1 MVSSVTGSLGKY
13 LAFVTRGQAPEPCP
27 HVVELLASL
36 KMTPRDLNNLYK
48 KFYELQQFQSRTVN
62 PGPGEISEDSM
73 LTLIAVRRYWVKVLL
88 ANLVELGGC
97 RDVIPWDSFLYIFL
111 RFCSLS
117 KLELCQCLFFI
128 ITKSVKSWTV
138 HYLTSTQLQE
148 FYDFYANCPVSSFST
163 KSISFSRLPL
173 NRYYL
178 ADFVELVHRFGQ
190 LVNPLVHLQRSM
202 QQSLPSIGFWDDY
215 DRFEVTNRKITLS
228 FFLMTKKKS
237 FMDLVERGD
246 ITQQEAILREEEER
260 KRRLNQPVATNMAP
274 PGLMSALTDND
285 PLAAYTMQ
293 TMQTMQTMPGSPT
306 MNDSTLR
313 TTASSPAGTFG
324 AGVGMPMTS
333 TSQPNLS
340 MSQPNLSMSDMMMS
354 RYGPSS
360 SSQSMPLLMPKR
372 SLPNMVLGALK
383 STFGVQQ
390 RLSEEDEYYGP
401 YDRHKRRPMSPG
413 AASRLKH
420 RRRDFPA
427 WIKQYMDLPKR
438 TRLTTRFEEV
448 DFIRKSRMR
457 GQHRDNIVSI
467 IERSCPC
474 ELLDRPGQGR
484 SKARGKRTLDG
495 DLPPKPGLGPGGKPG
510 ALGQPGAV
518 PGAAGGPQA
527 PGAQP
532 QPPGAQ
538 PQGQPR

>member
-1 MVSSVTGSLGKY
+1 L
-13 LAFVTRGQAPEPCP
+13 
-27 HVVELLASL
+27 
-36 KMTPRDLNNLYK
+36 
-48 KFYELQQFQSRTVN
+48 
-62 PGPGEISEDSM
+62 
-73 LTLIAVRRYWVKVLL
+73 
-88 ANLVELGGC
+88 
-97 RDVIPWDSFLYIFL
+97 
-111 RFCSLS
+111 
-117 KLELCQCLFFI
+117 
-128 ITKSVKSWTV
+128 
-138 HYLTSTQLQE
+138 
-148 FYDFYANCPVSSFST
+148 
-163 KSISFSRLPL
+163 
-173 NRYYL
+173 
-178 ADFVELVHRFGQ
+178 
-190 LVNPLVHLQRSM
+190 

-260 KRRLNQPVATNMAP
+260 KRRLHQPVATNMAP
-274 PGLMSALTDND
+274 PGLLSALTQD
-285 PLAAYTMQ
+285 PLAAY
-293 TMQTMQTMPGSPT
+293 TMQTMPGSPT

-324 AGVGMPMTS
+324 AGVGLPMTDP
-333 TSQPNLS
+333 SQPNLS

-401 YDRHKRRPMSPG
+401 YDRHRRG
-413 AASRLKH
+413 LKGEGNKM
-420 RRRDFPA
+420 RGRRDFPA
-427 WIKQYMDLPKR
+427 WIKQYMDVPKR
-438 TRLTTRFEEV
+438 TRLTQRFEEV

-510 ALGQPGAV
+510 APGQPGAV